1 MTQKTKRQ
9 LILIPVII
17 LTVIGGVLIY
27 PKVNRHL
34 KQRPIKEPDLL
45 RNEIVASIRNP
56 FTQADTLILETTW
69 MFCGNSDPDE
79 LPVVFATKLEEENYK
94 QFLARQV
101 NKPVLTM
108 TEFNKVMDTIRIVR
122 FNGDYPPSLWDT
134 CRVGKVS
141 ADIKA
146 EQLSPRQVRLYEN
159 YLYADTTKYIRKDFI
174 FDGNKW
180 TYSITD
186 TSMQVHTK

>member
-1 MTQKTKRQ
+1 MTKKIKRR

-17 LTVIGGVLIY
+17 LTVIAGLFIY
-27 PKVNRHL
+27 PKVDRYL
-34 KQRPIKEPDLL
+34 KQRPIKEANIL
-45 RNEIVASIRNP
+45 RNEIIASIRNP
-56 FTQADTLILETTW
+56 FTQADTLILETRW

-79 LPVVFATKLEEENYK
+79 LPVVFATQLEEENYK
-94 QFLARQV
+94 QLLAQQI

-108 TEFNKVMDTIRIVR
+108 TEFNKVMDAVRYIR
-122 FNGDYPPSLWDT
+122 FNGEYPPSLWDT

-146 EQLSPRQVRLYEN
+146 EQLSPRLVRLYEN
-159 YLYADTTKYIRKDFI
+159 YLFADTAKYIRKDFA

-186 TSMQVHTK
+186 TSSQVITK